1 MALEFTARRSE
12 PAARRVPSRQLL
24 RFPLLQA
31 ITAAL
36 LFCRHCCTCTSSSC
50 YCHNHRSTTI
60 GLIII
65 VIIVIIT
72 VAAAITGRTLLVIII
87 ITATRLLSL
96 LLREP
101 MHLPRAEPHLLR
113 GTTAV
118 TWSQ

>member
-12 PAARRVPSRQLL
+12 PAARRVPPRQLL
-24 RFPLLQA
+24 PFPLLQA

-36 LFCRHCCTCTSSSC
+36 LFCRHYCTCTSSC
-50 YCHNHRSTTI
+50 YCHNHRSITI
-60 GLIII
+60 GLI
-65 VIIVIIT
+65 IIVIIT
-72 VAAAITGRTLLVIII
+72 VAAAITGRTLVIIITII
-87 ITATRLLSL
+87 ITAARLLPL

-101 MHLPRAEPHLLR
+101 VHLPGAEPHLLR